1 VHYHGL
7 LRYVQKLYE
16 IALYVICGQTIIEQD
31 TMDQSVRDRLEKIS
45 HVYAFLIEPCTLE
58 KVTQIKEP
66 LSKISKLMPKCVNF
80 IQKYSKI
87 KSFCMSYSHLS
98 FNVWLMPLHEGV
110 RTEKHVGDETNTV
123 ITTYGHMLDVLTQ
136 QCQDLISWDTW
147 ATVQELDDKADH
159 ISANVGN
166 ICDVIGDIHKDV
178 EHVHIGVKDIQQEVW
193 HVLNGVCCVKDAI
206 GHVQNGI
213 DEIENKLSKMG
224 KDGSTQL

>member
-31 TMDQSVRDRLEKIS
+31 TMDQSVHDRLEKIS

-87 KSFCMSYSHLS
+87 QSFCMSYSHLS
-98 FNVWLMPLHEGV
+98 FNVRLMPLHEGV
-110 RTEKHVGDETNTV
+110 RTVKHVGDETNTV
-123 ITTYGHMLDVLTQ
+123 ITM
-136 QCQDLISWDTW
+136 
-147 ATVQELDDKADH
+147 AT
-159 ISANVGN
+159 
-166 ICDVIGDIHKDV
+166 C
-178 EHVHIGVKDIQQEVW
+178 W
-193 HVLNGVCCVKDAI
+193 
-206 GHVQNGI
+206 
-213 DEIENKLSKMG
+213 MF
-224 KDGSTQL
+224 

>member
-16 IALYVICGQTIIEQD
+16 IALYVICGQTIIKQD
-31 TMDQSVRDRLEKIS
+31 TTDQSVRGLLDKII
-45 HVYAFLIEPCTLE
+45 HVYTFLIEPRTLE

-66 LSKISKLMPKCVNF
+66 LSKISELMPKCVNF

-87 KSFCMSYSHLS
+87 QSFCMSCSHFS
-98 FNVWLMPLHEGV
+98 FNVRLMSLHEGV
-110 RTEKHVGDETNTV
+110 RTAKHVGDETNTV
-123 ITTYGHMLDVLTQ
+123 ITTYGNALDVLTQ
-136 QCQDLISWDTW
+136 QCRDLISRDTW
-147 ATVQELDDKADH
+147 ATVHELDDKADH

-166 ICDVIGDIHKDV
+166 ICDVVGDIRKDV
-178 EHVHIGVKDIQQEVW
+178 EHVHIGVKDIQQEVR
-193 HVLNGVCCVKDAI
+193 HVLNGVCCVEDAI

-224 KDGSTQL
+224 KDGFTRL